1 MKIVEL
7 LNEDEASIKTYW
19 QLRNDISID
28 NYYLAYDKILGDSNR
43 FRARQ
48 DMLMLSSYIQSLLYN
63 EDWQYLEGDPD
74 FDKVYDSLL
83 DLYENIQ
90 FQLAR

>member
-7 LNEDEASIKTYW
+7 LNEDEESIKTYW
-19 QLRNDISID
+19 QLRNDINID
-28 NYYLAYDKILGDSNR
+28 DYYLAYDKILGDSNR
-43 FRARQ
+43 FRSQQ
-48 DMLMLSSYIQSLLYN
+48 DMLTLSSYVQSLLHN

-90 FQLAR
+90 ARLAR

>member
-48 DMLMLSSYIQSLLYN
+48 DAYIKQLYT
-63 EDWQYLEGDPD
+63 
-74 FDKVYDSLL
+74 V
-83 DLYENIQ
+83 IVV
-90 FQLAR
+90 